1 MQGTL
6 QLQEQISNY
15 YTGDEYAI
23 SNAQKGKEVNM
34 KKKITSV
41 TCLITNNLFLWQIA
55 IENMNNIPETNTNFN
70 YSTLDLEVTP

>member
-34 KKKITSV
+34 KKNTSI
-41 TCLITNNLFLWQIA
+41 TCLIANNIFLWQIVV
-55 IENMNNIPETNTNFN
+55 ENMNNIPETNTNFN
-70 YSTLDLEVTP
+70 SSTLDLEVTP

>member
-15 YTGDEYAI
+15 YTGDESAI

-34 KKKITSV
+34 KKKYI
-41 TCLITNNLFLWQIA
+41 NNL
-55 IENMNNIPETNTNFN
+55 P
-70 YSTLDLEVTP
+70 DC